1 MNKLELKKR
10 RVERRKRHIR
20 HKIFGNDERPR
31 LTVFRSLNHIY
42 AQIINDVTSETLV
55 AASSLDKDVR
65 ELIKPDTKKTDR
77 SKLVG
82 AVLAKRA
89 VEKNIKKVAF
99 DRNGFLYHGRVK
111 ALADGARENGLDF

>member
-20 HKIFGNDERPR
+20 HKIFGSIERPR